1 MSKKL
6 KEIAATEK
14 AAHKE
19 VEVAKKKLA
28 LAEKKEA
35 KLWAEWPKSF
45 RCKKC
50 GLAFKVNELGYKEYE
65 VLRTDMECQYGG
77 EYDIKQIKEREYSAC
92 CPVCGKDFK
101 VEAAPTEYLDST
113 KTYSRWEDKPD
124 FQQPYS
130 KCISKKIEK
139 VDAYMVK
146 HINSRRHEDWV

>member
-6 KEIAATEK
+6 KEIVVTEK

-19 VEVAKKKLA
+19 VEAAKKKLA
-28 LAEKKEA
+28 LAEKKEH

-65 VLRTDMECQYGG
+65 VLRTVMKCQYGG
-77 EYDIKQIKEREYSAC
+77 EYDIKQVKERKYSAC

-101 VEAAPTEYLDST
+101 VEAASTVYLGST

-130 KCISKKIEK
+130 KCMSKKIEK

-146 HINSRRHEDWV
+146 HINSRRHKDWV